1 MKITPDSPRLL
12 WYWHRFLQKNL
23 RLWTTIK
30 LPQNERIRVRLLG
43 EGRYN
48 LVMEIGGEDRLLK
61 ILRAQY
67 YDLTRPIKTE
77 ATKRNCWYMNSLA
90 DFRISPRCEH
100 IVGGAC
106 RVEYAGRQIVPG
118 VISNRSIVDDIFFR
132 IQQWSLQTGIVIVD
146 YNEGNWCVRDNHLQ
160 FVDFDTQHTCLIS
173 EIKTDEVICKRVD
186 TSTIT
191 EPEAILAAFLKVE
204 AGLLWDFLQG
214 IDLPPS

>member
-1 MKITPDSPRLL
+1 MNITPDSPRLL
-12 WYWHRFLQKNL
+12 WYWHRFMQKKL
-23 RLWTTIK
+23 RLWTTIE
-30 LPQNERIRVRLLG
+30 LPQNERMRVRLLG

-48 LVMEIGGEDRLLK
+48 LVMEIAGEDRLLK

-67 YDLTRPIKTE
+67 YDLTRPIETE
-77 ATKRNCWYMNSLA
+77 ETIKNCQYMNSLA

-100 IVGGAC
+100 IMGGAS
-106 RVEYAGRQIVPG
+106 RVEHAGDQIAPG
-118 VISNRSIVDDIFFR
+118 MISNRGIVDDIFFR

-160 FVDFDTQHTCLIS
+160 FVDFDTKHTCLMT

-186 TSTIT
+186 TSTVT
-191 EPEAILAAFLKVE
+191 EPEAILAAFLEVE
-204 AGLLWDFLQG
+204 AGLLWDFVQG